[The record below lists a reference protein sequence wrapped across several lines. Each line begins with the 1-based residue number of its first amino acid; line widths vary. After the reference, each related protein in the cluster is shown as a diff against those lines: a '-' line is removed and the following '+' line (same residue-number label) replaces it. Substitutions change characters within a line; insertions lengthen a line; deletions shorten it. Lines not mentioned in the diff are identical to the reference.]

1 MTAAPADLAAA
12 RIARFARRFGEP
24 HRRLAWFA
32 ALPLILTPELVN
44 YLRVH
49 FFSDCGHASWISEA
63 DLLLSDLCRPIG
75 YEQFAMD
82 QDVRAVLIAELAAV
96 PDGVPRMR
104 EAARLLLRYCRH
116 LGRGGAGLSPAE
128 LQAEQ
133 WSAMAYLEDQRGTA
147 AREITAA
154 LGQAWTAA
162 APGAGTGGCPAAE
175 LARLVRLTEALRA
188 NLAAH
193 PQLLDY
199 AAEVARLLRDP
210 AALAQRLAVAGTS
223 GAQRLVEG
231 VPVPDLSGAGTPA
244 PPDSTE
250 SPAVVEEPPTAP
262 TPFRDPIAGSTEPG
276 PAMVWLPGGTFRM
289 GSPEGV
295 GEDRERPAHP
305 VRLSHY
311 AVGQYPVTVGEF
323 RRFVESSGYRT
334 EAETGGGAY
343 VWHDNNYVEKK
354 DASWRNPYF
363 KQSDDHPVVCISWK
377 DAQAYCTW
385 LSQAT
390 GRTYGLL
397 TEAQW
402 EHACRAGSEG
412 LYCFGDDAQQLGD
425 YAWYGGQ
432 VSDGTRPVGGKRANA
447 WGLHDLHGNCWE
459 WCADWYADYDKV
471 NPVGS
476 AVSAGSAVRVGSAVR
491 TGDPEVTA
499 AAGPHSGPYAV
510 TDTDTAPP
518 PPSEN
523 PSGPATGSNRVVRGG
538 AWNFTADYCRA
549 AYRDWFAPSARD
561 GNLGFRLSRTGPLSS
576 YPFTLGAAPPVTL
589 TEPLAP
595 RRFAPYEVFR
605 DHLNSADRVGAAAA
619 GDAPAMVYL
628 PGGVFQM
635 GDAQGSA
642 DEQPVH
648 PVALPAFAL
657 GRTPVSWGEYRRF
670 CEATDTH
677 WPEWLETGSEYHLET
692 GKNDFYANR
701 GISRA
706 ALDLPV
712 VGVSWEDARAYCAWL
727 SAQTGERYALPT
739 EAQWEYACRAGT
751 ATRWCCGDDSACLSE
766 YAWFSDNAEGRLHPA
781 GQRHANDWGLYDM
794 HGNCWEWCADWYA
807 ADYYQQLATALAASA
822 TAQRSGQQRPSTWRR
837 IAGAL
842 GIGRRDTALS
852 VSTAQPLA
860 SRAPSGPNAGS
871 GRVVRGGAWYY
882 AADYCRAAFRLRIAP
897 SNRDYDLG
905 FRLSRTV

>member
-1 MTAAPADLAAA
+1 MTAVLPADLAAA

-49 FFSDCGHASWISEA
+49 FLSDCGGAPWISEA

-75 YEQFAMD
+75 YEQFALD
-82 QDVRAVLIAELAAV
+82 QDVRAVLIAELAAA
-96 PDGVPRMR
+96 PDGAARMR

-133 WSAMAYLEDQRGTA
+133 WSAMAYLEEQRGTA
-147 AREITAA
+147 AREITVA

-162 APGAGTGGCPAAE
+162 APGAGVGGCPAAE
-175 LARLVRLTEALRA
+175 LARLVRLTEALRE

-210 AALAQRLAVAGTS
+210 AALAQRLTAAGTP
-223 GAQRLVEG
+223 GALRLVEN
-231 VPVPDLSGAGTPA
+231 VLVPDLSGAGPPA

-250 SPAVVEEPPTAP
+250 SPALVEEPP
-262 TPFRDPIAGSTEPG
+262 TPFRDPITGSTEPG

-311 AVGQYPVTVGEF
+311 AVGRYPVTVGEF
-323 RRFVESSGYRT
+323 RRFVESSGYHT
-334 EAETGGGAY
+334 EAETGEGAY
-343 VWHDNNYVEKK
+343 VWDKTEWVKRK

-363 KQSDDHPVVCISWK
+363 KQTDEHPVVCISWK
-377 DAQAYCTW
+377 DAQAYCNW
-385 LSQAT
+385 LGEAT
-390 GRTYGLL
+390 GQRYGLL

-412 LYCFGDDAQQLGD
+412 LYCFGDDAGQLGD

-432 VSDGTRPVGGKRANA
+432 ASDGTRPVGGKRANA

-459 WCADWYADYDKV
+459 WCADWYADYDKA
-471 NPVGS
+471 NPV
-476 AVSAGSAVRVGSAVR
+476 GSAVRVGSAAR
-491 TGDPEVTA
+491 TGDLEDPEVNA

-510 TDTDTAPP
+510 TDTAQH

-523 PSGPATGSNRVVRGG
+523 PSGSATGSNRVIRGG
-538 AWNFTADYCRA
+538 AWHHTADYCRA
-549 AYRDWFAPSARD
+549 AYRSRSAPSYRHS
-561 GNLGFRLSRTGPLSS
+561 NLGFRLSRTGPLSS
-576 YPFTLGAAPPVTL
+576 YPFTLGAAPPAPII
-589 TEPLAP
+589 EPPAP

-605 DHLNSADRVGAAAA
+605 DHLNSTAPVGAAAA

-635 GDAQGSA
+635 GDAQG
-642 DEQPVH
+642 DTNEQPVH
-648 PVALPAFAL
+648 PVELPAFAL
-657 GRTPVSWGEYRRF
+657 GRTPVTWGEYRRF
-670 CEATDTH
+670 CEATGTH
-677 WPEWLETGSEYHLET
+677 WPEWLETGNEYHVET
-692 GKNDFYANR
+692 GKNDFYTKR
-701 GISRA
+701 GISRE

-712 VGVSWEDARAYCAWL
+712 VGVSWEDACAYCDWL
-727 SAQTGERYALPT
+727 SVQTGKRYALPT

-751 ATRWCCGDDSACLSE
+751 VTRWCCGDDPACLSE

-781 GQRHANDWGLYDM
+781 GQRHANNWGLYDM
-794 HGNCWEWCADWYA
+794 HGNCWEWCVDWYA
-807 ADYYQQLATALAASA
+807 ADYYQQLATALAASTA
-822 TAQRSGQQRPSTWRR
+822 AAQRSGNKSEQPPSGWRR
-837 IAGAL
+837 IASAL
-842 GIGRRDTALS
+842 GIGRNHATLS
-852 VSTAQPLA
+852 AGIAQPLA
-860 SRAPSGPNAGS
+860 SRAPSGPDAGS
-871 GRVVRGGAWYY
+871 YRVIRGGAWFNT
-882 AADYCRAAFRLRIAP
+882 ADYCRAAYRHGSAP
-897 SNRDYDLG
+897 SFRGRNLG